1 MKKFA
6 TILSKIFD
14 PMVGMAVVLLLA
26 LLRSGVSWPI
36 TWIWLLVLV
45 GPPIIARLK
54 ALRHHGLDW
63 DIRDRR
69 RRIVPFVILLA
80 MIACDLVL
88 LKLFAPAAIFRL
100 FLLFFVWTVGFL
112 FVTAFATKISG
123 HAAGNALAAGLII
136 LWYGWQWWPVLFIV
150 PLVGWARVVR
160 RDHTVGQVILGAVY
174 SWGMIVMFQSV
185 ILGLDPRIHRTILH
199 WIPAFAGMTG

>member
-26 LLRSGVSWPI
+26 LLRSGVSWAA
-36 TWIWLLVLV
+36 TFFWLFILI
-45 GPPIIARLK
+45 GPSIVMRVWAW
-54 ALRHHGLDW
+54 LRHGLDW
-63 DIRDRR
+63 DIKDRR
-69 RRIVPFVILLA
+69 RRIVPFFILLV

-88 LKLFAPAAIFRL
+88 LTLFAPVALFRL
-100 FLLFFVWTVGFL
+100 FLFFFVWTAGFFL
-112 FVTAFATKISG
+112 ITVFATKISG

-136 LWYGWQWWPVLFIV
+136 LWYGWQWWPILLIV

-160 RDHTVGQVILGAVY
+160 RDHTVGQVIVGVLY
-174 SWGMIVMFQSV
+174 SWS
-185 ILGLDPRIHRTILH
+185 ILLL
-199 WIPAFAGMTG
+199 FY